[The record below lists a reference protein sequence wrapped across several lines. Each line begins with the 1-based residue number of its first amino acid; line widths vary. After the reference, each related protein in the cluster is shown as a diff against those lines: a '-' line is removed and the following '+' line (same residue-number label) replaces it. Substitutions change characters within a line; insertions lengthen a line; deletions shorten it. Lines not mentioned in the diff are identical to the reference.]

1 MTDHPPDRLSTNPR
15 SPYHDADLLER
26 GIGIRFNGKE
36 RRDVEE
42 YCVSEGWIRVAV
54 GKALDRRGQPLTV
67 QRKGKVE
74 AYFLPADAQ
83 APQSPDADP
92 G

>member
-1 MTDHPPDRLSTNPR
+1 MTDHPPDRLSTSPR
-15 SPYHDADLLER
+15 SPYYRADLLER
-26 GIGIRFNGKE
+26 GVGIRFNGKE
-36 RRDVEE
+36 RHDVEE

-67 QRKGKVE
+67 QRKGSVE
-74 AYFLPADAQ
+74 AYFQQPDAQ
-83 APQSPDADP
+83 AARSPNADP